1 MALLATVKTKS
12 GATVRIH
19 DDCIAPRG
27 SEQERRAIDAQRR
40 AAYEIITAYAER
52 EAKKENGMGKS
63 VQGV

>member
-12 GATVRIH
+12 GVTVRIH

-40 AAYEIITAYAER
+40 AAYEILSAHAER
-52 EAKKENGMGKS
+52 EAKHGKKTVS
-63 VQGV
+63 V